1 MEPETEHEKSL
12 HLIHKEVEAGRLE
25 IGADTKYL
33 QSHLT
38 YMQLEHQNTQ
48 RNDAWDLH
56 RSDAK
61 LNLQSQESQRIPNG
75 NNNKMIIYHLTIKLL
90 KPNK

>member
-1 MEPETEHEKSL
+1 
-12 HLIHKEVEAGRLE
+12 
-25 IGADTKYL
+25 
-33 QSHLT
+33 
-38 YMQLEHQNTQ
+38 MQLEHQNTQ
-48 RNDAWDLH
+48 RNDAWGLY

-90 KPNK
+90 KQNK